1 MKLTKHLK
9 SVFWDIDTNGLK
21 KVKHRSFIISRV
33 AEKGSWTDLLWLKK
47 TYGKTAVKKTISRS
61 RNVSAKTKAL
71 WKVI

>member
-9 SVFWDIDTNGLK
+9 SVFWDVDVKQLNK
-21 KVKHRSFIISRV
+21 AKHRSFIISRV
-33 AEKGSWTDLLWLKK
+33 AEKGSWSDLLWLKK
-47 TYGKTAVKKTISRS
+47 IFGKNTIRATVRRS